1 MCRSLVFGED
11 VGFGGVFRCTE
22 GLQRMFGR
30 KRVFN
35 TPLSEQGIVGFG
47 IGAAASGYT
56 AVAEI
61 QFSDYIFPA
70 LDQIINEAAKYRYR
84 SGGEYHVGG
93 LTIRA
98 PYGAVGH
105 GGMYHSQ
112 APEAFLTHVPGLKVV
127 IPSGPQSA
135 KGLLLAAIK
144 DLNPVVF
151 LEPKIMYRL
160 REEPVPIADYEI
172 PLGQAHICRPG
183 KDMTIVSWGEMLH
196 RCLQAALHL
205 SNHYGFESEV
215 IDLRTLQ
222 PWDKKT
228 VLQSVRKTGR
238 FVVVHEAPK
247 TSGFGAE
254 LVATISERISPGY
267 NLKAPPVRVTG
278 YDTPF
283 PMVHEDHYVPS
294 VRRIVRQCLKILL

>member
-1 MCRSLVFGED
+1 
-11 VGFGGVFRCTE
+11 
-22 GLQRMFGR
+22 
-30 KRVFN
+30 
-35 TPLSEQGIVGFG
+35 
-47 IGAAASGYT
+47 
-56 AVAEI
+56 
-61 QFSDYIFPA
+61 
-70 LDQIINEAAKYRYR
+70 
-84 SGGEYHVGG
+84 
-93 LTIRA
+93 
-98 PYGAVGH
+98 
-105 GGMYHSQ
+105 
-112 APEAFLTHVPGLKVV
+112 
-127 IPSGPQSA
+127 
-135 KGLLLAAIK
+135 
-144 DLNPVVF
+144 
-151 LEPKIMYRL
+151 
-160 REEPVPIADYEI
+160 
-172 PLGQAHICRPG
+172 
-183 KDMTIVSWGEMLH
+183 MTIVSWGEMLH

-238 FVVVHEAPK
+238 LVVVHEAPK

-294 VRRIVRQCLKILL
+294 VRRIVRQCLKLL